1 MRYLTIKLVG
11 ESVYFF
17 KDGFFDGNGAA
28 EEVVVRQVV
37 AKVFEMRRQ
46 VKRPGATKAAIEVA
60 SVQRNLMST
69 L

>member
-1 MRYLTIKLVG
+1 
-11 ESVYFF
+11 
-17 KDGFFDGNGAA
+17 
-28 EEVVVRQVV
+28 
-37 AKVFEMRRQ
+37 MRRQ